1 MTRRAMRRL
10 AKRLAADAS
19 GPRSDEGTIGLLT
32 LGMTVLALALILV
45 VSAATTVHTQHL
57 RLAAIADELALDA
70 ADAADLDAY
79 FTGEAEEILAGEY
92 GVVLSSEAMQ
102 RAVADRV
109 AASGPRLAGV
119 RVISVATPDGQS
131 AVVTVGLTVHPMLG
145 AEGLLPF
152 LSGVNLTATGTA
164 RAS

>member
-1 MTRRAMRRL
+1 MRRL
-10 AKRLAADAS
+10 AARLPADAS
-19 GPRSDEGTIGLLT
+19 GPRGDDGTIGLLT

-45 VSAATTVHTQHL
+45 VSAVTTVHTQHM
-57 RLAAIADELALDA
+57 RLAAVADELALDA

-79 FTGEAEEILAGEY
+79 FTGEAEEVLAGNH

-109 AASGPRLAGV
+109 AASGSRLADIQV
-119 RVISVATPDGQS
+119 LHVTTPDGQS

-145 AEGLLPF
+145 AEGILPF